1 MTKGFLRFV
10 RGNTIALLAL
20 FIALGGTTYAATALP
35 ANSVGAKQLKKNAV
49 INKKINANAVTG
61 AKVKNDSLTGADVV
75 ESSLGKVPSAANA
88 DHATSA
94 DNATS
99 AGNADKLDGVDS
111 TGFLKTGAAAGGG
124 LAGTYPNP
132 TVAAGA
138 VGPAQIT
145 DGSLTSNDVGL
156 ASGTSTLDFPSIA
169 AGTCDYFLVSPGV
182 GDISNDPVLVSSN
195 WTVPAALV
203 ASGWHSNITTS
214 FRLRL
219 CNVSAGAIDP
229 SSDTYFWV
237 VFNNP

>member
-1 MTKGFLRFV
+1 MTRGFLRFL

-20 FIALGGTTYAATALP
+20 FVALGGTTYAATALP
-35 ANSVGAKQLKKNAV
+35 NNSVGTKQLKKNAV
-49 INKKINANAVTG
+49 TSPKIKNNAVNG
-61 AKVKNDSLTGADVV
+61 AKIGDNTLKGADLL
-75 ESSLGKVPSAANA
+75 ESSLGKVPSA
-88 DHATSA
+88 TSA
-94 DNATS
+94 DSATNATS

-138 VGPAQIT
+138 VGPTQIT
-145 DGSLTSNDVGL
+145 DGSLTSNDVGI
-156 ASGTSTLDFPSIA
+156 ASGTSTLDFPSLA
-169 AGTCDYFLVSPGV
+169 AGTCDYFIVSPGV

-195 WTVPAALV
+195 WTVSTPLV
-203 ASGWHSNITTS
+203 ATGWHSNITTA

-229 SSDTYFWV
+229 PSDTYFWV